1 MINLNHLHGKGGDLK
16 VRIRCNH
23 CGFEIESE
31 VQVSP
36 LGSLKPDDQSKG
48 AKIKIDKDTLD
59 KILEVAQGA
68 SREELQKIGLDIDPA
83 EWESA
88 QERRALRKFLK
99 ENIKV
104 SKEKRKQKGE
114 KYVVATEP
122 WRMGDS
128 FKDVDLPSSEVKSF
142 GIEDLRLIPGVTLQK
157 KVYGITKGREQELLK
172 GIKFLVILDGS
183 GSMISQRNLSIGK
196 IAKALLIGKEIYEF
210 CKKLGFD
217 YHLVLFS
224 DHAVRVPDKKLR
236 AFWKDPQERA
246 SYPIWNGGTK
256 LSEALK
262 EFSDSEYKDANVVI
276 ISDMD
281 IADLQETKDKITKIA
296 QLTNS
301 FKIILIE
308 QEINLSPSR
317 VQSARELFPPEYVK
331 IMTIPV

>member
-1 MINLNHLHGKGGDLK
+1 LK
-16 VRIRCNH
+16 VRIKCRH

-36 LGSLKPDDQSKG
+36 IGSLKPDSQSKG
-48 AKIKIDKDTLD
+48 AKIKIDRDTLD
-59 KILEVAQGA
+59 KILEVARGA
-68 SREELQKIGLDIDPA
+68 SLEELQKIGLDIDPA
-83 EWESA
+83 EWKSA

-104 SKEKRKQKGE
+104 SREKRKQKGE

-142 GIEDLRLIPGVTLQK
+142 GIENLRLIPGVTLQK
-157 KVYGITKGREQELLK
+157 KVYGITKGREREVLK
-172 GIKFLVILDGS
+172 GVKFLVVLDGS
-183 GSMISQRNLSIGK
+183 GSMISRRNLSIGK
-196 IAKALLIGKEIYEF
+196 IAKALLIGKEIYDF
-210 CKKLGFD
+210 CRKLGFD

-224 DHAVRVPDKKLR
+224 DHAVRVPDKKLK
-236 AFWKDPQERA
+236 AFWRDPQERA
-246 SYPIWNGGTK
+246 SYGIWNGGTRLTK
-256 LSEALK
+256 ALD
-262 EFSDSEYKDANVVI
+262 EFTDSDYKDANVVI

-281 IADLQETKDKITKIA
+281 IADLKETKDKITKIS

-308 QEINLSPSR
+308 EEMNLSPYR
-317 VQSARELFPPEYVK
+317 IKQSKDLFPPETIK

>member
-1 MINLNHLHGKGGDLK
+1 MK
-16 VRIRCNH
+16 VRIRCRH

-36 LGSLKPDDQSKG
+36 IGSLKPDSRSKG

-59 KILEVAQGA
+59 KILEVARGA
-68 SREELQKIGLDIDPA
+68 SLEELQKIGLDIDPA

-88 QERRALRKFLK
+88 QERRALRKFLR

-104 SKEKRKQKGE
+104 SRETRRTKGE
-114 KYVVATEP
+114 KYVVATAP
-122 WRMGDS
+122 WTMGTPW
-128 FKDVDLPSSEVKSF
+128 KDIDLPSSEVKSL
-142 GIEDLRLIPGVTLQK
+142 GVEDLRLIPGVTLQK
-157 KVYGITKGREQELLK
+157 KVYGLTRGREREVLK
-172 GIKFLVILDGS
+172 GVKFLVILDGS

-196 IAKALLIGKEIYEF
+196 IAKALSIGKEIYEF
-210 CKKLGFD
+210 CRKLGFD

-224 DHAVRVPDKKLR
+224 DYGVRVPDKKLKD
-236 AFWKDPQERA
+236 FWRDSQERA
-246 SYPIWNGGTK
+246 SYGIWNGGTK
-256 LSEALK
+256 LRTALE
-262 EFSDSEYKDANVVI
+262 EFSDSEYKDANIII

-281 IADLQETKDKITKIA
+281 IADLQEAKDKISEVS

-308 QEINLSPSR
+308 EESFLSPHR
-317 VQSARELFPPEYVK
+317 VEKAKKLFPPECVK